1 MLCLVAQFCA
11 TLNPMDCSPP
21 GSCVLR
27 GFSRQEYWS
36 GLPWSTS
43 GDLSNPGIEPR
54 CPPLQADSTREAQE
68 YWSEYPIPSP
78 GNPTKPGIDLGS
90 PESQAHFLPAELPG
104 KPNYFPQ
111 LRQITDSEHATPGSL
126 NLEVLSSETKQWE
139 QALIT
144 GTVWTVE
151 MVDGH
156 LESSCGSFPGLGQF
170 LAACIG

>member
-1 MLCLVAQFCA
+1 M
-11 TLNPMDCSPP
+11 
-21 GSCVLR
+21 
-27 GFSRQEYWS
+27 RQEYWS
-36 GLPWSTS
+36 GSPCPPP
-43 GDLSNPGIEPR
+43 GDLPNLGVKARSLALQTDSLPAEPPGKPR
-54 CPPLQADSTREAQE
+54 NTGVGSVPLLR
-68 YWSEYPIPSP
+68 
-78 GNPTKPGIDLGS
+78 GIFLTQGLNLYLLHW
-90 PESQAHFLPAELPG
+90 QAHFLPAELPG

-151 MVDGH
+151 TVDGH